1 MSISLNNV
9 VTNFSGTATSDTQFN
24 LADFK
29 DKKHVVI
36 YFYPKDNTPGCTLE
50 GQDFR
55 DSYKEFLA
63 NDTAIFGVSRDTLRK
78 HENFK
83 KKQSFPFE
91 LIADIDENICNL
103 FDVIKQKSLFG
114 KKYMGIDRSTFVI
127 NKAGVLVHEWR
138 GVKVKGHVAEVLG
151 VVEAL

>member
-1 MSISLNNV
+1 MSISLNDV
-9 VTNFSGTATSDTQFN
+9 VTNFSGTATSDTHFN
-24 LADFK
+24 LADFEN
-29 DKKHVVI
+29 KKHLVI
-36 YFYPKDNTPGCTLE
+36 YFYPKDSTPGCTLE

-55 DSYKEFLA
+55 DSYKDFLA

-91 LIADIDENICNL
+91 LIADIDESICNL

-138 GVKVKGHVAEVLG
+138 GVKVKGHVSEVLG